1 MNVKLAIGVA
11 GIVVCL
17 AGTAVSLGA
26 HHAFNAEFDANKPVT
41 LEGQVTSVEWT
52 NPHVWVNLDVKGQN
66 VSIKVLAAVLDGAD
80 AKALR
85 ETMDKL
91 KGKLKSAAIVLAAVE
106 GGRVQLAAGVTADR
120 MGTIKA
126 GELVNFVAQQVGGKG
141 GGKPDLA
148 MAGGSDP
155 SRLDAALASVQAWVA
170 ERT

>member
-1 MNVKLAIGVA
+1 M
-11 GIVVCL
+11 
-17 AGTAVSLGA
+17 
-26 HHAFNAEFDANKPVT
+26 
-41 LEGQVTSVEWT
+41 
-52 NPHVWVNLDVKGQN
+52 
-66 VSIKVLAAVLDGAD
+66 
-80 AKALR
+80 
-85 ETMDKL
+85 
-91 KGKLKSAAIVLAAVE
+91 
-106 GGRVQLAAGVTADR
+106 QLAAGVTADR